1 MVKYTENSITKEGG
15 CFMGRTYS
23 VPRSAK
29 GESRILYV
37 FSVKSLLFTA
47 VFALVGFIIGSV
59 VSVFGLGGI
68 VTIIITGA
76 FAVVGF
82 CVGALSIPDSPIVG
96 NLRKAGGEPIS
107 DILIRTVMFKGKK
120 KIYLYREGGNKR

>member
-1 MVKYTENSITKEGG
+1 
-15 CFMGRTYS
+15 MGRTYS
-23 VPRSAK
+23 VPRSVK
-29 GESRILYV
+29 GESRIFYI
-37 FSVKSLLFTA
+37 FSIKSLLFTA
-47 VFALVGFIIGSV
+47 GFAMVGLFIGYILKAIGFGGAVMLV
-59 VSVFGLGGI
+59 
-68 VTIIITGA
+68 ITGI
-76 FAVVGF
+76 FGIIGF